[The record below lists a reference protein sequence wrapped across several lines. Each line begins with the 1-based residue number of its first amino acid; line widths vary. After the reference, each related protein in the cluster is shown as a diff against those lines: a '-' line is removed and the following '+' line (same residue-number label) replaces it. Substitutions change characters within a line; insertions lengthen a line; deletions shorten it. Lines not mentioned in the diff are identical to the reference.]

1 MKSNCSGLRFACGAF
16 LASSFLSV
24 NVLASV
30 AVVPGA
36 LPIALPGTTF
46 AAEPDLG
53 GPVLGDKVIPFRIVN
68 SGGALLF
75 EGKLQNRVVRSSTT
89 SKLHFYY
96 RIFET
101 QGGLNGIIQSV
112 FAAPFSPAVSSG
124 YKADWR
130 LDGLGNT
137 SPGEV
142 SRGVAGGRIEFRFNN
157 PSEVLVG
164 GYESHFFFLKS
175 TSKNFSENGLT
186 NIRLTTGD
194 NITLSKTFTPS
205 L

>member
-101 QGGLNGIIQSV
+101 HGGLNGI
-112 FAAPFSPAVSSG
+112 
-124 YKADWR
+124 
-130 LDGLGNT
+130 
-137 SPGEV
+137 PGEV